1 MDKAPDGQFKR
12 GTSQIKKY
20 IPLLVIGAL
29 FLSFFVFGLDQYLS
43 FSYISE
49 NRNRLLSMVEEHYF
63 LALIAYFL
71 FYVVAVA
78 TSLPGGLLIT
88 ISGGF
93 LFGWFVGGLVTVF
106 AATIGASIL
115 FLVATTSLGDV
126 LKERAGPW
134 LNKLEAG
141 FQKDAL
147 NYLLFLRLV
156 PAFPFWLINI
166 APAFLGISLRTY
178 VIGTFIGI
186 IPGTFVFAF
195 LGRGLDSIIVE
206 QRTMYETCLNSG
218 QANCAYSFDVGSLI
232 TPEILISFVA
242 LGAISLLPVIVKKI
256 RKA

>member
-1 MDKAPDGQFKR
+1 MDKVPDGGVKTEGSKF
-12 GTSQIKKY
+12 KKY
-20 IPLLVIGAL
+20 MPLLIIGLL
-29 FLSFFVFGLDQYLS
+29 FVSFFLFGLDQYLS

-49 NRNRLLSMVEEHYF
+49 NRDSLLSMVEEHYV

-71 FYVVAVA
+71 FYTIAVA
-78 TSLPGGLLIT
+78 ASLPGGLLIT

-126 LKERAGPW
+126 LKARAGPW

-141 FQKDAL
+141 FQQNAFS
-147 NYLLFLRLV
+147 YLLFLRLV
-156 PAFPFWLINI
+156 PAFPFWLVNI

-195 LGRGLDSIIVE
+195 LGRGLDSIILE
-206 QRTMYETCLNSG
+206 QRAMYEACVNSG
-218 QANCAYSFDVGSLI
+218 KADCTYSFEVGSLI
-232 TPEILISFVA
+232 TPEIILSFVA
-242 LGAISLLPVIVKKI
+242 LGTISLLPVIVKRF
-256 RKA
+256 RKV